1 MLIDSA
7 LSVVSSG
14 IDYCTMTA
22 KRGDRAEQLRDRAN
36 QLLAE
41 QVDSG
46 NDLKMWKLS
55 GYRGK
60 RSGGV
65 AFGVRHDGCI
75 LVLSSSA
82 AATLAY
88 KSIPLADNV
97 SRIDLQVT
105 CFDASTQAERAHLG
119 YYSMLEA
126 PRRRGRPPTA
136 SLRLNS
142 RGGQTLY
149 CGSRASDKVGRLYDK
164 GIEQKT
170 APAGAYWRYEV
181 EYKRDEAARIARL
194 SSEAKLDDALI
205 AAFVADFF
213 GSRGL
218 PIPACIEDLETIA
231 AEHRA
236 TLQFD
241 GITDSDRTLRWL
253 NQTVAASVQRL
264 IDSGR
269 LADVVRALGMGG
281 ERALALLPVAPT
293 SEEEN

>member
-7 LSVVSSG
+7 LSVVQAG

-22 KRGDRAEQLRDRAN
+22 KRGDRAEQLRERAN
-36 QLLAE
+36 RLLAE
-41 QVDSG
+41 QVGSG
-46 NDLKMWKLS
+46 NELKMWKFS

-82 AATLAY
+82 AATLTVE
-88 KSIPLADNV
+88 SIPLADNV
-97 SRIDLQVT
+97 SRIDLQLT
-105 CFDASTQAERAHLG
+105 CFDASQQAERAHLA

-126 PRRRGRPPTA
+126 PRRRGRPPSA

-142 RGGQTLY
+142 TGGQTLY
-149 CGSRASDKVGRLYDK
+149 CGSRASDKLGRLYDK

-181 EYKRDEAARIARL
+181 EYKRSQATEIARL
-194 SSEAKLDDALI
+194 AAEAKLDDALI
-205 AAFVADFF
+205 AAFVVDYF
-213 GSRGL
+213 GARGL
-218 PIPACIEDLETIA
+218 SVPACLERFEQV
-231 AEHRA
+231 AEAHRA

-241 GITDSDRTLRWL
+241 GVTDADRTLRWL
-253 NQTVAASVQRL
+253 NQTVAASVKRL
-264 IDSGR
+264 VDSGR
-269 LADVVRALGMGG
+269 LAEVIRALGLGG
-281 ERALALLPVAPT
+281 ERALALLPNLPT
-293 SEEEN
+293 SDEE

>member
-1 MLIDSA
+1 MLIDNA
-7 LSVVSSG
+7 LSVVSAG

-22 KRGDRAEQLRDRAN
+22 KRGDREKQLRERVN
-36 QLLAE
+36 LLLAE

-46 NDLKMWKLS
+46 NELKTWKFS

-65 AFGVRHDGCI
+65 AFGLRHDGCI
-75 LVLSSSA
+75 VVLSGSA
-82 AATLAY
+82 AATLTVE
-88 KSIPLADNV
+88 SILLADNV

-105 CFDASTQAERAHLG
+105 CFDASTQAERAHMG

-126 PRRRGRPPTA
+126 PRRRGRPPSA

-149 CGSRASDKVGRLYDK
+149 CGSRASDRVGRLYDK

-170 APAGAYWRYEV
+170 ALAGAYWRYEV
-181 EYKRDEAARIARL
+181 EYKRSQAATIARL
-194 SSEAKLDDALI
+194 AAESKLDDALI
-205 AAFVADFF
+205 AAFVADYF

-218 PIPACIEDLETIA
+218 PIPACIEDLEAVA
-231 AEHRA
+231 ASHRA

-241 GITDSDRTLRWL
+241 GITDADRTLRWL
-253 NQTVAASVQRL
+253 SQTVAASVQRL

-281 ERALALLPVAPT
+281 QRALALLPVPP
-293 SEEEN
+293 SNKEE

>member
-1 MLIDSA
+1 MLVDSA
-7 LSVVSSG
+7 LSVVSAG

-22 KRGDRAEQLRDRAN
+22 KRGDRAEQLRERAN
-36 QLLAE
+36 RLLQS
-41 QVDSG
+41 QVSSG
-46 NDLKMWKLS
+46 NELRTWKLS

-75 LVLSSSA
+75 LVLSSA
-82 AATLAY
+82 AASASTVE
-88 KSIPLADNV
+88 SIPMADNV
-97 SRIDLQVT
+97 SRLDLQIT
-105 CFDASTQAERAHLG
+105 CFDSSQQAERAHLA

-126 PRRRGRPPTA
+126 PRRRGRPPSA

-149 CGSRASDKVGRLYDK
+149 CGSRASDRVGRLYDK

-181 EYKRDEAARIARL
+181 EYKRGQAAQVARL
-194 SSEAKLDDALI
+194 ALEKKLDDALV
-205 AAFVADFF
+205 AAFVADYF

-218 PIPACIEDLETIA
+218 PIPACVEDA
-231 AEHRA
+231 ATVADAHRA
-236 TLQFD
+236 ALHFD
-241 GITDSDRTLRWL
+241 GVTDADRTLRWL

-269 LADVVRALGMGG
+269 LSDVVRALGLGG
-281 ERALALLPVAPT
+281 QRALALLPDLPT
-293 SEEEN
+293 KEEE